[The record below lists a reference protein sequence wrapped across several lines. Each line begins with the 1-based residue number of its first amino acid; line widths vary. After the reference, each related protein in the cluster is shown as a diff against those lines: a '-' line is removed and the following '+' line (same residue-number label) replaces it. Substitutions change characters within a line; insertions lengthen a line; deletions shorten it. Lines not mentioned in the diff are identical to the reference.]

1 MVIRRGEPWGEPGV
15 LPTGAPRVHDDASL
29 ARAVTEGAGLIGVL
43 GGDLCRT
50 VGGGGDP
57 ARLTDGRGTVLPI
70 DLGVVRLD
78 GGDEHVFVAH
88 VVARRRFWRSPVVG
102 VMNAQF
108 RGHWDVAPRSHPND
122 GRLDVVVAR
131 LGLGD
136 TWKAWRRLPTGSH
149 VPHPGIEERRVREGE
164 LELGARCIVEIDGR
178 RVGSARRLE
187 VACRPDAAQIIV

>member
-1 MVIRRGEPWGEPGV
+1 V
-15 LPTGAPRVHDDASL
+15 LPTGAPRVHDDAAL
-29 ARAVTEGAGLIGVL
+29 AQAFARGAAVVGVL

-50 VGGGGDP
+50 VGGGGEP

-78 GGDEHVFVAH
+78 DGPEHLFVAH
-88 VVARRRFWRSPVVG
+88 VVARRRFWRAPVVA

-108 RGHWDVAPRSHPND
+108 RGRWDVAPRAHPND
-122 GRLDVVVAR
+122 GRLDVVVAH

-149 VPHPGIEERRVREGE
+149 VPHPGIEERRVRASE
-164 LELGARCIVEIDGR
+164 LDLGARCAVEIDGR
-178 RVGSARRLE
+178 PVGTARRLS
-187 VACRPDAAQIIV
+187 VVCRPDAAEIVV